1 LKKWSGCGGG
11 GAKNFVLFVGK
22 WKKLVMFMA
31 APFSR
36 KNTQLPWDLWF
47 IFNLKKQKRG

>member
-1 LKKWSGCGGG
+1 MVRMRGW

-36 KNTQLPWDLWF
+36 KNT
-47 IFNLKKQKRG
+47 